1 MIDLEDKLIKGAWVT
16 PEELLKARQ
25 DQEKR
30 KKSIFCSL
38 IMLGYMNQEE
48 VFKFFALNTN
58 IPLVKLSDYRISE
71 DVVGLIREDF
81 CRNNLVMPL
90 FRMDSS
96 LFVAM
101 ANPLDTDLIVNISNN
116 TRLDIHVLLASAI
129 DIITAIDYYSG
140 YPDSFFA
147 IENLMFEPQ
156 KLSNFP
162 FYRSSSR
169 KHLSISAELR
179 VNDKRVLLPSNRA
192 IPAVTIDISSDGT
205 AVGVK
210 TTVFIP
216 QNTRLVLSLLRR
228 NVPENLDIDAEV
240 IYCRMDK
247 PNEFSMGIKVLS
259 ENKNVI
265 NYLKRLVEHR

>member
-1 MIDLEDKLIKGAWVT
+1 MIDLDNKLIKGAWVA

-30 KKSIFCSL
+30 GKSIFCSL
-38 IMLGYMNQEE
+38 IMLGYMNHEE

-71 DVVGLIREDF
+71 DVVKLIREDF
-81 CRNNLVMPL
+81 CRDNLVMPL

-116 TRLDIHVLLASAI
+116 TGLDIHVLLASAA

-147 IENLMFEPQ
+147 IENLIFEPQ
-156 KLSNFP
+156 KLCNFP
-162 FYRSSSR
+162 FYRSSLR
-169 KHLSISAELR
+169 KRLSVSVGLTVKDE
-179 VNDKRVLLPSNRA
+179 RVLLSSKEA
-192 IPAVTIDISSDGT
+192 IPAVTLDISDDGT
-205 AVGVK
+205 AIGVK
-210 TTVFIP
+210 TEVFIP
-216 QNTRLVLSLLRR
+216 RNTYLAVNLLRKDVDESI
-228 NVPENLDIDAEV
+228 NIDAEV
-240 IYCRMDK
+240 IYCRMEKPDK
-247 PNEFSMGIKVLS
+247 FSMGLRVL
-259 ENKNVI
+259 NKDKNII
-265 NYLKRLVEHR
+265 NYLKRLTS